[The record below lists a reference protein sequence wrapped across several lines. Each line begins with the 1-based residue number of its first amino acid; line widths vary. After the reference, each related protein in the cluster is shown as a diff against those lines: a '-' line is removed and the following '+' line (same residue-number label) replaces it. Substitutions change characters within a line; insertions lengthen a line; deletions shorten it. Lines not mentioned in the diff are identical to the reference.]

1 MEVTSYVPFIEPKL
15 WIIDL
20 DGTLIDTKLANQR
33 VIEVVM
39 KELNQPICQKT
50 IDQNLSVGTVTV
62 LKLLLHKH
70 PQLVPKA
77 SYLALELY
85 KSREYLSL
93 LRPFPE
99 MIKLVNHVRKKHKVA
114 IATNRAESTKHIL
127 KHHKLEDLFHAV
139 VHRDMVQN
147 GKPHPE
153 MLLFLLKSFRLN
165 ESQAIFIGNDWP
177 DMQAGVLAKI
187 TTVVLEE
194 KDHKNFVDQVI
205 KNGPR
210 SFFKQAL

>member
-70 PQLVPKA
+70 P
-77 SYLALELY
+77 
-85 KSREYLSL
+85 
-93 LRPFPE
+93 
-99 MIKLVNHVRKKHKVA
+99 
-114 IATNRAESTKHIL
+114 
-127 KHHKLEDLFHAV
+127 
-139 VHRDMVQN
+139 
-147 GKPHPE
+147 
-153 MLLFLLKSFRLN
+153 
-165 ESQAIFIGNDWP
+165 
-177 DMQAGVLAKI
+177 
-187 TTVVLEE
+187 
-194 KDHKNFVDQVI
+194 
-205 KNGPR
+205 
-210 SFFKQAL
+210 